1 MVDAESDVSS
11 RVMELLK
18 IFLAASSRGEQAV
31 LVLETK
37 GRTLT
42 TKFRNVES
50 VVGTPAIA
58 NTCDTIRKKK
68 FNPARVRR
76 NQLRLEKF
84 LKKKLEDSQ
93 GDSKPQTGRVELG
106 NTSTTT
112 SQGNMLILEL
122 DKMENTRPEK
132 TGPGSPIL
140 QVDGDQGNGGGD
152 VHTAYS
158 FKSEYGEE
166 DILYFLETIF
176 PENEAILV
184 YRKRIK
190 PMKADHK
197 CIVEIRKRDFS
208 WPKLKKCDEDLFRE
222 LQKI

>member
-1 MVDAESDVSS
+1 MIDAESDVPS

-76 NQLRLEKF
+76 FQIQAGEV
-84 LKKKLEDSQ
+84 LKEEVGGKTRR
-93 GDSKPQTGRVELG
+93 SKATDWKGRVWKY
-106 NTSTTT
+106 
-112 SQGNMLILEL
+112 Q
-122 DKMENTRPEK
+122 
-132 TGPGSPIL
+132 
-140 QVDGDQGNGGGD
+140 
-152 VHTAYS
+152 H
-158 FKSEYGEE
+158 
-166 DILYFLETIF
+166 
-176 PENEAILV
+176 
-184 YRKRIK
+184 
-190 PMKADHK
+190 H
-197 CIVEIRKRDFS
+197 
-208 WPKLKKCDEDLFRE
+208 
-222 LQKI
+222 